1 MAQLLSE
8 DKQVTTSFSL
18 NFLKDKIQDKI
29 SISWIP
35 YKLVLKS
42 ADKELTYEKDDSK
55 NGAGDY
61 VLALKPVNEIEN
73 LINGIKGF
81 LENKNTNMFSFEA
94 IEPSFE
100 LVLERSHKGY
110 SVVCWLDAGNVISDH
125 YSWDGFGIRFFTSE
139 KGIRLFIDELEK
151 ESRGICPKEK
161 I

>member
-8 DKQVTTSFSL
+8 DKQVTTSFNL
-18 NFLKDKIQDKI
+18 ILLKDKIQDKI

-42 ADKELTYEKDDSK
+42 ADKELTYEKKEKTS
-55 NGAGDY
+55 GAGDY
-61 VLALKPVNEIEN
+61 VLALKPINEIEN
-73 LINGIKGF
+73 LIKGVKGF
-81 LENKNTNMFSFEA
+81 LESKNTNMFSFEV

-100 LVLERSHKGY
+100 LVLERSHRGF
-110 SVVCWLDAGNVISDH
+110 SVVCWLDAGNVVSDH

-139 KGIRLFIDELEK
+139 KEIRAFINELGNESK
-151 ESRGICPKEK
+151 EICLSEK